1 MSEQISNNPKTLK
14 VVSRTNP
21 NALIQLEHLFAS
33 QPELHY
39 HLITTESSG
48 DKQQEILMQGNPEN
62 NIDTQE
68 FDQLVLNGTADL
80 AIHLAKDLPYPLCSG
95 LEVIALLDIP
105 DQTNSRTAGSCDNGQ
120 TVLSDH
126 SSFDRHPLQ
135 GNFAMVARADRSD
148 LKLLF
153 ESTDIRKSYGKVT
166 MVGFG
171 PGNADLLTLGG
182 DKALAKSDIIFHDD
196 LLDKNFLEKYQA
208 EKYYVGKRK
217 DFHSCRQTQIN
228 RLLLDAA
235 KTGKNVVRLKGGDP
249 MVFAH
254 GGEEIEYLQRFFVE
268 VNVIPGVSTGTAFA
282 ALTKVP
288 LTHRGISSSVSFISG
303 HSQTVQIPQT
313 DTVVCFMGGSNVRLI
328 AQKAITE
335 GRNPKM
341 PVMLVYNV
349 SLPDQKEFFF
359 TLEELSQS
367 DQKFPTPVIIV
378 IGDVVSLRNN
388 SELAV
393 MKPVILITGTYK
405 GDYEKLATVVHQPL
419 IQIEEILHNP
429 EFENH
434 INHLDRFD
442 WVFFTSRYA
451 VNFFFKA
458 LHKSGKD
465 TRALSHLK
473 IASVGK
479 ITSKALGQYGVTPD
493 LQAADESS
501 EGLIREV
508 EIRSIASGNAL
519 IPRSNLGLPILP
531 EGLTKLGW
539 VANTQTIYNTTFPEN
554 LQKLDLTKV
563 QSIVFSSPSCVTN
576 FVRLYG
582 ELPADKQFIFRGKET
597 EKRFWEVKNS
607 EIKF

>member
-1 MSEQISNNPKTLK
+1 
-14 VVSRTNP
+14 
-21 NALIQLEHLFAS
+21 
-33 QPELHY
+33 
-39 HLITTESSG
+39 
-48 DKQQEILMQGNPEN
+48 
-62 NIDTQE
+62 
-68 FDQLVLNGTADL
+68 
-80 AIHLAKDLPYPLCSG
+80 
-95 LEVIALLDIP
+95 
-105 DQTNSRTAGSCDNGQ
+105 
-120 TVLSDH
+120 
-126 SSFDRHPLQ
+126 
-135 GNFAMVARADRSD
+135 
-148 LKLLF
+148 
-153 ESTDIRKSYGKVT
+153 
-166 MVGFG
+166 
-171 PGNADLLTLGG
+171 
-182 DKALAKSDIIFHDD
+182 
-196 LLDKNFLEKYQA
+196 
-208 EKYYVGKRK
+208 
-217 DFHSCRQTQIN
+217 
-228 RLLLDAA
+228 
-235 KTGKNVVRLKGGDP
+235 
-249 MVFAH
+249 
-254 GGEEIEYLQRFFVE
+254 
-268 VNVIPGVSTGTAFA
+268 
-282 ALTKVP
+282 
-288 LTHRGISSSVSFISG
+288 
-303 HSQTVQIPQT
+303 
-313 DTVVCFMGGSNVRLI
+313 MGGSNVRLI

-341 PVMLVYNV
+341 PVMLVHNV

-388 SELAV
+388 AELAV

-405 GDYEKLATVVHQPL
+405 GDYDRFATVVHQPL
-419 IQIEEILHNP
+419 IQIEEILQNP

-465 TRALSHLK
+465 TRALGPLK

-479 ITSKALGQYGVTPD
+479 ITSKALEQYGVTPD
-493 LQAADESS
+493 LQPAEESS
-501 EGLIREV
+501 EGLIKEV
-508 EIRSIASGNAL
+508 EIRNIAIGNAL

-563 QSIVFSSPSCVTN
+563 QTIVFSSPSCVTN

-607 EIKF
+607 EINF